1 MSKFKRPLYP
11 PGTTF
16 EYFNIHHKGVIPYLN
31 ITGPY
36 YNINLN
42 KKTYE
47 LISRAGITIYPV
59 WEDPIM
65 EERKKKAKQKKEI
78 QAEVERQLA
87 EKEKIR
93 KEEERK
99 KREAEEALNQLKPSI
114 VKDDLDDEEDLPEPV
129 TVIVGSDGSIRRK
142 DEPVVQEEKKV
153 EEIEVEDDV
162 IIEEEEVI
170 EEEVVVKERGIP
182 RPIPI
187 RRVKTKKE
195 NPLTDTYT
203 RDQLLEM
210 TNEEIKDIIR
220 SKGHPE
226 KRGDSLAPKYADTK
240 EDLIRKVLELN

>member
-1 MSKFKRPLYP
+1 MSQFRRPLYP

-31 ITGPY
+31 IAGPY

-42 KKTYE
+42 KNTYE

-65 EERKKKAKQKKEI
+65 EERRKKAEQKKEI
-78 QAEVERQLA
+78 QAEVERQMA
-87 EKEKIR
+87 EKEEIK

-99 KREAEEALNQLKPSI
+99 RREAEEVLNQLKPSI
-114 VKDDLDDEEDLPEPV
+114 VKDELDDDEDLPEPV
-129 TVIVGSDGSIRRK
+129 TVIVGSDGSIRRE
-142 DEPVVQEEKKV
+142 DEPVVQEEEKV

-162 IIEEEEVI
+162 IIEEE
-170 EEEVVVKERGIP
+170 VVVENRT
-182 RPIPI
+182 IPI
-187 RRVKTKKE
+187 RRVKTKEE
-195 NPLTDTYT
+195 NPSTDTYT
-203 RDQLLEM
+203 EEQLLEM

-220 SKGHPE
+220 GKGHPE

-240 EDLIRKVLELN
+240 EDLIRKALELN